1 MGLGRKIDFLR
12 KGSKKF
18 LKGFSF
24 AENLAMILDL
34 MLYPRWRVYIA
45 IKSGLLLGIWG
56 AQIKP

>member
-1 MGLGRKIDFLR
+1 MGLERKIDFLQ
-12 KGSKKF
+12 KGKEI

-24 AENLAMILDL
+24 ANLAMILDL
-34 MLYPRWRVYIA
+34 TLYPRWRVYTA